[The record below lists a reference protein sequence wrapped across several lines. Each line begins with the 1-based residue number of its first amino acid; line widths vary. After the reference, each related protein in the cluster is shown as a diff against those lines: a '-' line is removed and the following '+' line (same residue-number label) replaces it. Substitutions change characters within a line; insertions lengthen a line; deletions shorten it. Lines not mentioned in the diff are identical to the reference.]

1 MSADDD
7 LLKRLDELSA
17 RLRELEDREAIRNLI
32 ASYGPAVDRGDS
44 MGGAEFF
51 AENGAYDVG
60 GYGVHRGHA
69 AIAELF
75 DGDVHQGLIMNGASH
90 FLSPMRIDLS
100 GDAAV
105 AVGYSVVF
113 TWADGAFKAHR
124 IAANRWELARTGGDW
139 RVTLRVNR
147 LLDGAEEARALLK

>member
-1 MSADDD
+1 M
-7 LLKRLDELSA
+7 KRLDELSA
-17 RLRELEDREAIRNLI
+17 RVRELEDREAIRNLI

-44 MGGAEFF
+44 MGGAEVF
-51 AENGAYDVG
+51 ADDGAYDVG

-69 AIAELF
+69 ALAALF
-75 DGDVHQGLIMNGASH
+75 DANVHQSLILNGAAH
-90 FLSPMRIDLS
+90 FLSPMRIELH

-124 IAANRWELARTGGDW
+124 IAANRWKLARVGGVW
-139 RVTLRVNR
+139 RVTLRINR

>member
-1 MSADDD
+1 MSADAD
-7 LLKRLDELSA
+7 LLKRLDEMSA

-44 MGGAEFF
+44 AGGAEIF
-51 AENGAYDVG
+51 AEDGAYDVG
-60 GYGVHRGHA
+60 GYGVHRGQS
-69 AIAELF
+69 AIAALF
-75 DGDVHQGLIMNGASH
+75 DGEVHQGLITNGASH
-90 FLSPMRIDLS
+90 FLSPMRIELN
-100 GDAAV
+100 GDTAV

-113 TWADGAFKAHR
+113 TWADGVFKAHR
-124 IAANRWELARTGGDW
+124 IAANRWELARVDGAW